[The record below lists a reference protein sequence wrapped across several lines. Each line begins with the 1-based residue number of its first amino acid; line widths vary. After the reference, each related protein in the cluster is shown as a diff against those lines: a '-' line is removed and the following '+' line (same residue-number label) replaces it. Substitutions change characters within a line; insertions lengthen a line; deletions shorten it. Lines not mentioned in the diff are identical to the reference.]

1 MPATGLRMLLAARN
15 ILCAKMMPMVTFP
28 WGSRVTGTGLA
39 REDTRGCRGAPP
51 CWSLI
56 RTGDGASLH
65 QLKTVK
71 FQQPKHL
78 HQARRTKTISHLAS
92 VTNLSNLPTLGGAED
107 RGDLPLLDLSVV
119 NLFLS
124 TFLLAPSLST
134 KTNRGLQP

>member
-1 MPATGLRMLLAARN
+1 MG

-28 WGSRVTGTGLA
+28 LESRVTGTGPA
-39 REDTRGCRGAPP
+39 REDTPGSRGAPP

-56 RTGDGASLH
+56 RTGDAASLH

-78 HQARRTKTISHLAS
+78 HQARRMTISHPAS

-107 RGDLPLLDLSVV
+107 RGERIMIMALKAHLM
-119 NLFLS
+119 
-124 TFLLAPSLST
+124 
-134 KTNRGLQP
+134 